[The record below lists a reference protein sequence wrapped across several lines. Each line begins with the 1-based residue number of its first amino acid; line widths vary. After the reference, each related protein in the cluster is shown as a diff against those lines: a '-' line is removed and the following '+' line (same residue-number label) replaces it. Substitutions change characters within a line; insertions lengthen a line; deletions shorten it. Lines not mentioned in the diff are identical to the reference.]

1 MTRGRSSLGN
11 ATCNVTICKVIT
23 RDQGSNMSEGI
34 DKLYFQVAH
43 LQWQMVGGVRVMAMS
58 LVFGQLIGISTRL
71 DSSELPGAG
80 TQIEQRW
87 RCHPRN

>member
-34 DKLYFQVAH
+34 DKLYFLVAH
-43 LQWQMVGGVRVMAMS
+43 FQWQMVGGFRAMAMN
-58 LVFGQLIGISTRL
+58 LVLGQLICIPTRV

-80 TQIEQRW
+80 TQMEQRW